1 MIAMTD
7 ATRFFDAGDIAR
19 RFATATDRIAAAE
32 LPLPETIAEATAV
45 QAAFV
50 APQDATAAGYKVA
63 RSPEGVGVAGHLSPI
78 AIAASD
84 APPVVF
90 RWREGLRVE
99 AEIGVRLASSLPPR
113 QNGYSRDEVIAAIAA
128 VHLGVEVLD
137 SRIAEGGKAPFLLF
151 LADRL
156 GNAGYA
162 LGPELPR
169 DLLHGAEGRPLEVSL
184 GGASLFSGEAH
195 HPAADV
201 LAWLIGWANEI
212 ERAEDTLAAGE
223 IVTTGSLCGA
233 LDVASP
239 GRLDVKLD
247 GRWNLPVRFE

>member
-1 MIAMTD
+1 MTD
-7 ATRFFDAGDIAR
+7 ATRLFDAADLAQ
-19 RFATATDRIAAAE
+19 RFAAAKDRIAAAE

-45 QAAFV
+45 QAAFD
-50 APQDATAAGYKVA
+50 APQDGTAAGYKVA
-63 RSPEGVGVAGHLSPI
+63 RSPEGVGVAGRLSPI
-78 AIAASD
+78 AITASD
-84 APPVVF
+84 ALPAAF

-99 AEIGVRLASSLPPR
+99 AEIGFRLASSLPPR
-113 QNGYSRDEVIAAIAA
+113 QNGYSRGEVIAAIGA
-128 VHLGVEVLD
+128 VHLGVEILD

-169 DLLHGAEGRPLEVSL
+169 DLLDGAEGRPLEVSL
-184 GGASLFSGEAH
+184 DGTPLFTGEAH

-212 ERAEDTLAAGE
+212 ERAEDTLSAGD

-233 LDVASP
+233 LGVASP
-239 GRLDVKLD
+239 GRLEVRLG
-247 GRWNLPVRFE
+247 GRWNLPVRFG

>member
-1 MIAMTD
+1 MSPD
-7 ATRFFDAGDIAR
+7 ALRLQ
-19 RFATATDRIAAAE
+19 RIAS
-32 LPLPETIAEATAV
+32 LPPNCRYPRPLPRRPPCRPHSSRPKTRLRRDTRW
-45 QAAFV
+45 
-50 APQDATAAGYKVA
+50 PA
-63 RSPEGVGVAGHLSPI
+63 RPEGVGVAGRLSPI

-84 APPVVF
+84 APPAVF
-90 RWREGLRVE
+90 HWREGLRVE

-113 QNGYSRDEVIAAIAA
+113 QNGYSRDAVIAAIGA

-137 SRIAEGGKAPFLLF
+137 SRVAEGGKAPFLLF

-169 DLLHGAEGRPLEVSL
+169 DLLHGAEGRPLDVSL
-184 GGASLFSGEAH
+184 GGATLFSGEAH
-195 HPAADV
+195 HPAGDV
-201 LAWLIGWANEI
+201 LAWLVGWANERQ
-212 ERAEDTLAAGE
+212 RAEDTLAAGG

-247 GRWNLPVRFE
+247 GRWNLSVRFE